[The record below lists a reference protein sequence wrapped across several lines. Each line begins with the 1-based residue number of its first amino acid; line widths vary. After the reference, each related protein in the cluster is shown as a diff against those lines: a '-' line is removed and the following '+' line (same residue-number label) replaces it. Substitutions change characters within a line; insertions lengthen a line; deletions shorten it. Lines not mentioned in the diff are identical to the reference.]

1 MSLVRA
7 PQLGIERFA
16 NDRDKE
22 SWSIAASE
30 DKDTIIRSVYQQV
43 LGQQHLMASERLTAA
58 ESLFRHGYLDV
69 RDLVRTIAQSGLYRA
84 KFFENCN
91 AYRFIELNHKHLLGR
106 APHNRA
112 EMLHHFT
119 ILQEQGVDAE
129 IDSYIDS
136 SEYMRRFGQN
146 VVPYIHG
153 WDYSSGHEGRQF
165 SWLLQLARGSA
176 ASVKGSPTGNQAALN
191 RALHQNRAVPV
202 RGAAPAVRVS
212 SGPAI
217 GHYRFLSTE
226 GPFQALLAEGSGLY
240 GDQVDSGERHTPG
253 QGHRQESLRVTAGA
267 PSSDRLVTIR
277 ISGVVQQAVVRTGE
291 VVLRVPFRRMNEAL
305 QRAHRLGQVTSIQV
319 S

>member
-1 MSLVRA
+1 
-7 PQLGIERFA
+7 
-16 NDRDKE
+16 
-22 SWSIAASE
+22 
-30 DKDTIIRSVYQQV
+30 
-43 LGQQHLMASERLTAA
+43 MASERLTAA

-69 RDLVRTIAQSGLYRA
+69 RELVRTIAQSGLYRA

-136 SEYMRRFGQN
+136 SEYLHRFGQN

-176 ASVKGSPTGNQAALN
+176 ASVKGSPTGNQAALIAPCI
-191 RALHQNRAVPV
+191 RTGPCPLGGRLRRCGSAPDLPSATTASSAPRVPS
-202 RGAAPAVRVS
+202 RPCWPKAPASTATWSTAANATPLAR
-212 SGPAI
+212 AI
-217 GHYRFLSTE
+217 ARS
-226 GPFQALLAEGSGLY
+226 PCGS
-240 GDQVDSGERHTPG
+240 
-253 QGHRQESLRVTAGA
+253 
-267 PSSDRLVTIR
+267 
-277 ISGVVQQAVVRTGE
+277 
-291 VVLRVPFRRMNEAL
+291 
-305 QRAHRLGQVTSIQV
+305 RLGRPAPIGW
-319 S
+319 

>member
-1 MSLVRA
+1 
-7 PQLGIERFA
+7 
-16 NDRDKE
+16 
-22 SWSIAASE
+22 
-30 DKDTIIRSVYQQV
+30 
-43 LGQQHLMASERLTAA
+43 MASERLTAA

-69 RDLVRTIAQSGLYRA
+69 RELVRTIAQSGLYRA

-136 SEYMRRFGQN
+136 FEYMHRFGQN

-153 WDYSSGHEGRQF
+153 WDYSTGHEGRQF

-202 RGAAPAVRVS
+202 RG
-212 SGPAI
+212 G
-217 GHYRFLSTE
+217 
-226 GPFQALLAEGSGLY
+226 GSG
-240 GDQVDSGERHTPG
+240 GAG
-253 QGHRQESLRVTAGA
+253 QLRTCHRPL
-267 PSSDRLVTIR
+267 PL
-277 ISGVVQQAVVRTGE
+277 
-291 VVLRVPFRRMNEAL
+291 P
-305 QRAHRLGQVTSIQV
+305 
-319 S
+319 

>member
-1 MSLVRA
+1 
-7 PQLGIERFA
+7 
-16 NDRDKE
+16 
-22 SWSIAASE
+22 
-30 DKDTIIRSVYQQV
+30 
-43 LGQQHLMASERLTAA
+43 MASERLTAA
-58 ESLFRHGYLDV
+58 ESLFGNGYLDV
-69 RDLVRTIAQSGLYRA
+69 RELVRTIAQSGLYRA

-106 APHNRA
+106 APHNRE

-136 SEYMRRFGQN
+136 SEYLHRFGQN
-146 VVPYIHG
+146 GVPYIHG
-153 WDYSSGHEGRQF
+153 WDYSTGHEGRQF

-176 ASVKGSPTGNQAALN
+176 ASVKGSATGNQAALN
-191 RALHQNRAVPV
+191 RSLHQNRAVPV
-202 RGAAPAVRVS
+202 RGAGPAVRVS
-212 SGPAI
+212 SAPSSS
-217 GHYRFLSTE
+217 HYRFLSTE
-226 GPFQALLAEGSGLY
+226 GPFQAVLAEGSGLY
-240 GDQVDSGERHTPG
+240 GDEVDSGERHSPG

-277 ISGVVQQAVVRTGE
+277 ISGVVQQDVVRTGE

-305 QRAHRLGQVTSIQV
+305 QRANRLGQVTSIQV